1 MQRTLELLLESETQE
16 RTMAGIG
23 RHPATFFDQEQQ
35 WRKEVVRDSLFLR
48 WPHRKRSEE
57 QIYSPHR
64 KTEKNQQIQAGT
76 RTYR

>member
-1 MQRTLELLLESETQE
+1 MQRTLELLLESKTQE

-35 WRKEVVRDSLFLR
+35 RRKEVVRDRFFIR
-48 WPHRKRSEE
+48 WPHRKRSQE
-57 QIYSPHR
+57 QIYSAHR
-64 KTEKNQQIQAGT
+64 ETKKNQQIQAGT